1 MWWAKVPAWVWLL
14 IVVFVLG
21 YSLHQSGLKVQKYK
35 KEADV
40 YENTISD
47 LNQQIKQTEIKMND
61 SITLYQAEVKNL
73 NYSIDNLKAQYNK
86 LLKSSRLRARD
97 VQSITNI
104 ATKVEDKDTV
114 VAVKDTTAGIKAMY
128 CDQFVKINVNVLF
141 NMKTV
146 IDYEIRDSL
155 SVINVQKKH
164 SILFG
169 LIKWKSLESTR
180 VINHNPKAR
189 IVGLETINVVE

>member
-1 MWWAKVPAWVWLL
+1 MWWSKVPAWVWLL

-73 NYSIDNLKAQYNK
+73 NYSIDNLNAKYNS
-86 LLKSSRLRARD
+86 LLKASRLRAKD
-97 VQSITNI
+97 VNSVTNI
-104 ATKVEDKDTV
+104 ATKVVDKDTV
-114 VAVKDTTAGIKAMY
+114 VAVKDTFNGLRAVY
-128 CDQFVKINVNVLF
+128 DDRFVRIDVNVLHDL
-141 NMKTV
+141 NTIV
-146 IDYEIRDSL
+146 DYEIRDSL

-189 IVGLETINVVE
+189 IVGLETINVIE

>member
-40 YENTISD
+40 YENTISN

-73 NYSIDNLKAQYNK
+73 NYSIDNLKAQYSK

-104 ATKVEDKDTV
+104 ATKVEDRDTV

-128 CDQFVKINVNVLF
+128 CDQFVKINVNVLY

>member
-104 ATKVEDKDTV
+104 ATKVEDRDTV

>member
-40 YENTISD
+40 YENTISN

-73 NYSIDNLKAQYNK
+73 NYSIDNLKAQYSK

-104 ATKVEDKDTV
+104 ATKVEDRDTV

>member
-1 MWWAKVPAWVWLL
+1 MWWTKVPAWVWLL

-104 ATKVEDKDTV
+104 ATKVEDRDTV

>member
-35 KEADV
+35 READV

-73 NYSIDNLKAQYNK
+73 NYSIDNLKAQYSK

-104 ATKVEDKDTV
+104 ATKVEDRDTV

>member
-1 MWWAKVPAWVWLL
+1 MWWNKVPVWVWLL
-14 IVVFVLG
+14 ITVFVLG

-35 KEADV
+35 KEADM
-40 YENTISD
+40 YENTITD
-47 LNQQIKQTEIKMND
+47 LNQQIKQTEIRMND
-61 SITLYQAEVKNL
+61 SITLYQAEVRNL
-73 NYSIDNLKAQYNK
+73 NYSVDNLKAKYDK
-86 LLKSSRLRARD
+86 LLKASELRAKD
-97 VQSITNI
+97 VQNITNI
-104 ATKVEDKDTV
+104 SVKVKDKDTV
-114 VAVKDTTAGIKAMY
+114 VAVKDTFGGLRAVYDDK
-128 CDQFVKINVNVLF
+128 FVKIDVNVF
-141 NMKTV
+141 YDMTTV
-146 IDYEIRDSL
+146 IDYEIQDSL